1 MNAFIRAGK
10 VRLGVSTA
18 GLAAAAVAVVIL
30 IPGASGAASGP
41 EAATADQA
49 GAPLSSYFGLL
60 RSTAEEA
67 PPTNVAQLVPRA
79 PADYGLQVAGI
90 RGAKANAAWLIP
102 GEDHL
107 CIVVG
112 DPDGLGMSCSPAANA
127 EQGQL
132 AFVEHSTGGVTTV
145 IGVAPDGVT
154 SASALATDGSTVTS
168 APVQENIYVLSGK
181 GISEVTLSPSQ
192 GLDPIEVG

>member
-10 VRLGVSTA
+10 VRLGVSVA

-41 EAATADQA
+41 VATTADQA
-49 GAPLSSYFGLL
+49 SAPLSSYFGLL
-60 RSTAEEA
+60 RDAANGA
-67 PPTNVAQLVPRA
+67 PPANVAQIVPRA
-79 PADYGLQVAGI
+79 PADFGLQVAGI
-90 RGAKANAAWLIP
+90 RGAQATAAWLIP

-112 DPDGLGMSCSPAANA
+112 DPDGLGMSCSPAAHA

-145 IGVAPDGVT
+145 IGAAPDGVT
-154 SASALATDGSTVTS
+154 SVSALANDGSTVTS
-168 APVQENIYVLSGK
+168 APVQENVYVVTGK